1 MSASLKNKRRRS
13 VASLAA
19 VCCTLAATAALHGQT
34 AESQPAPLPGI
45 PTAPTANVTI
55 NLIRLMVEQK
65 LLPAEAAAKLIAQA
79 ESEAAQASAALA
91 AAAAP
96 KPAPAP
102 AELAASAPAGAPGTV
117 RVTYIP
123 PHVRRQMVE
132 EVRAEVMSQAVDER
146 WADPMALPEWA
157 TRWKFNGDFRLRYEK
172 QSFPSGNTTNAN
184 ANFNAINNGNG
195 QLVVGTPTVPYY
207 NVDQPRERARIRARL
222 GAEVNLEEGFS
233 SGIRIATGD
242 SNSPVSQNQSL
253 GGGTGNFSKYNLWL
267 DRGYLRYET
276 QVEQAQL
283 KATGGRFNNPFF
295 ATSMIWANDLA
306 FDGMVLEAQRPV
318 GESFRP
324 FFTTG
329 LFPVFNTDLNFATNR
344 SEKFKSTDK
353 WLYALQTGTNWKIN
367 KDFEAKLGVA
377 YYHFQNVE
385 GQFSSPTTGTTDDPG
400 DTDAT
405 RPLFAQK
412 GNTYTPI
419 RQIVGATSTST
430 QYFGLATPFREVA
443 LTGRLDYNHYDPI
456 QISLIGEVVQNVGY
470 KIDDASVQN
479 NQNTSGDLGFFT
491 AVQVGHATLEKR
503 GDWNVNLGYRYVQTD
518 AVVDGFADSD
528 FGGGGTNVKGFTLG
542 GNYSLSTRVWLG
554 ARLMSADEVSGPT
567 YKNDTVQFDINARF

>member
-34 AESQPAPLPGI
+34 AESQPASLPGI

-79 ESEAAQASAALA
+79 EAEAAQASAALA

-96 KPAPAP
+96 KPAHAGS
-102 AELAASAPAGAPGTV
+102 ELAASAPTGAPGTV

-123 PHVRRQMVE
+123 PLVRRQMVE

-172 QSFPSGNTTNAN
+172 QSFPSGNATIGNVN
-184 ANFNAINNGNG
+184 YNAINNSNG
-195 QLVVGTPTVPYY
+195 LAELNDPPVPAY

-329 LFPVFNTDLNFATNR
+329 LFPVFNTDLNFAANR
-344 SEKFKSTDK
+344 AEKFKSTDK

-385 GQFSSPTTGTTDDPG
+385 GELSSPTDGTTADPG

-412 GNTYTPI
+412 GNTYKEIRNIPVPI
-419 RQIVGATSTST
+419 TGSS
-430 QYFGLATPFREVA
+430 QYYGLATPFREVA

-470 KIDDASVQN
+470 QIERPDN
-479 NQNTSGDLGFFT
+479 NINTSGDLGFFT

>member
-34 AESQPAPLPGI
+34 AESQPAPIPGI

-79 ESEAAQASAALA
+79 EAEAAQASAALA

-96 KPAPAP
+96 KPAPA
-102 AELAASAPAGAPGTV
+102 ASELAASAPTGAPGTV

-172 QSFPSGNTTNAN
+172 QSFPSGNAIITNVN
-184 ANFNAINNGNG
+184 YNAINNSNG
-195 QLVVGTPTVPYY
+195 LLVPPANPSIPAY

-276 QVEQAQL
+276 QVEHAQL

-318 GESFRP
+318 GEAFRP

-329 LFPVFNTDLNFATNR
+329 LFPVFNTDLNFAANR

-385 GQFSSPTTGTTDDPG
+385 GELSSPTDGTTDDPG

-412 GNTYTPI
+412 GNTYKEIRNIPVPI
-419 RQIVGATSTST
+419 TGSS
-430 QYFGLATPFREVA
+430 QYYGLATPFREVA

-470 KIDDASVQN
+470 QIERPDN
-479 NQNTSGDLGFFT
+479 NLNTSGDLGFFT